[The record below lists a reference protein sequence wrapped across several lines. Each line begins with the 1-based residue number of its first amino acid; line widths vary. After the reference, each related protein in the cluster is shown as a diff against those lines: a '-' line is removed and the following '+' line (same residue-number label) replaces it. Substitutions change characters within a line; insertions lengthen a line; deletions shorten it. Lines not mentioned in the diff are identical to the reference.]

1 MNQKDQQ
8 RVAISKRIQQKLD
21 VQNEDYK
28 NSIQKLEK
36 MAITAMSDMNSSE
49 DRLTP
54 HKLPRQKKNGAIT
67 AKYQRKLIL

>member
-1 MNQKDQQ
+1 
-8 RVAISKRIQQKLD
+8 
-21 VQNEDYK
+21 
-28 NSIQKLEK
+28 

-49 DRLTP
+49 GRLTP